1 MAGPSE
7 STEYKTMRK
16 CTENLIQ
23 LLKHSIKDL
32 GDILFANEV
41 IPESLYDEIRES
53 RESTLAARSVVRFM
67 TTLVQQKPSM
77 YQTFL
82 ELLKK
87 QGHWTDPI
95 VEIMSKCYETE
106 KAIIT
111 QDQET
116 LNYSEQSSSDESFH
130 SAASDL
136 NDKPSQTAKLPY
148 LDTSK
153 LNEHE
158 KENLERRLTTDTRDM
173 ILRFSD
179 FRVAIRDSFESR
191 IPLDKVKDTILS
203 LDGFVEGIG
212 AKLLD
217 PRDAEK
223 IESAES
229 LPQVFITL
237 RHYVSFFNFKII
249 EHLVHQYGSDNDKNK
264 LKEYCVQL
272 DAFCQRNV
280 YEIPAKAYSTLR
292 PEAKEIALKCTQH
305 TLTLHDVQVLK
316 DKVDEIFGLNCF
328 TLQLRSIREGCVK
341 LNFFISAAVA
351 DRIFPVSPPQHSALS
366 DIGVKVLSC
375 EKVAQEDSG
384 MGKEATR

>member
-32 GDILFANEV
+32 GDTLFANEV

-95 VEIMSKCYETE
+95 VEIMTRCHESEN
-106 KAIIT
+106 ASIA
-111 QDQET
+111 QDQD
-116 LNYSEQSSSDESFH
+116 NEQSSSDESFH

-136 NDKPSQTAKLPY
+136 DKPSQETKFPY
-148 LDTSK
+148 FDTSE

-179 FRVAIRDSFESR
+179 FRVATRDSFESR

-223 IESAES
+223 IEIAES

-237 RHYVSFFNFKII
+237 RHYVSFFNFRII
-249 EHLVHQYGSDNDKNK
+249 EHLVHQYGTENDKKK
-264 LKEYCVQL
+264 LKEYCTQL

-292 PEAKEIALKCTQH
+292 PEAKEITLKCTQH

-328 TLQLRSIREGCVK
+328 TLQLRSIREGCVE
-341 LNFFISAAVA
+341 LHFFISAAVA
-351 DRIFPVSPPQHSALS
+351 DHIFPVSPSQQSALS
-366 DIGVKVLSC
+366 DIGVKVHTQN
-375 EKVAQEDSG
+375 K
-384 MGKEATR
+384 

>member
-7 STEYKTMRK
+7 SAEYKTMRK

-32 GDILFANEV
+32 GDTLFANEL
-41 IPESLYDEIRES
+41 IPEPLYDKIRES
-53 RESTLAARSVVRFM
+53 RESTSAARSVVSFM

-82 ELLKK
+82 ELLKN

-95 VEIMSKCYETE
+95 VEIMNKCYEIE

-136 NDKPSQTAKLPY
+136 DKPSQETKFPY

-158 KENLERRLTTDTRDM
+158 KEKLERRLTTDTRDM

-203 LDGFVEGIG
+203 LDGFVEGIS

-229 LPQVFITL
+229 LPKVFITL
-237 RHYVSFFNFKII
+237 RHYVSFFNFRII
-249 EHLVHQYGSDNDKNK
+249 EHLVHQYGTKNDKKK
-264 LKEYCVQL
+264 LKEYCTQL

-280 YEIPAKAYSTLR
+280 YEIPAKTYFTLR
-292 PEAKEIALKCTQH
+292 PEAKEITLKCTQH

-351 DRIFPVSPPQHSALS
+351 DHIFPVSPSQHSALS
-366 DIGVKVLSC
+366 YIGVKVLSC

-384 MGKEATR
+384 MGKEAAR